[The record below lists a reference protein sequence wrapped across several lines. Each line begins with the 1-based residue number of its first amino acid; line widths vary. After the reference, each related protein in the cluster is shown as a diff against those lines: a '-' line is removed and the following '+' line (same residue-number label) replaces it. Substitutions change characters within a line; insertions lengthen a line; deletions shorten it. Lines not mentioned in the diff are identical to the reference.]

1 MSDAGSAPWS
11 LTHREVGSRLE
22 ELRERRDLTQRAAVD
37 LLLQEHGVKTNIST
51 LSNIENGKRKRL
63 PSELVEALL
72 DVYGAEPQARQHVL
86 DLLSVDTTP
95 AGRPR
100 RPASWRRN
108 STLLGP
114 TQFEGFLRMERR
126 ASSIDNYERDL
137 LPGLFQT
144 EEYANAVITGM
155 RPDLSPR
162 EVKVLVDV
170 RMERQRQ
177 VDEWAM
183 ASFRALINLEAVNDA
198 ACDLIQIRRL
208 LQECEKPKQ
217 EIRLLPKI
225 GFHPGMAGPFV
236 VMHFP
241 EAAREVA
248 WAETMTHSVYV
259 DTEASVRLYTDAFTG
274 MWQRAL
280 KPDETYI
287 RLENKIKELQK

>member
-1 MSDAGSAPWS
+1 MSDAREAPWS
-11 LTHREVGSRLE
+11 LTHSEVGSRLE
-22 ELRERRDLTQRAAVD
+22 ELRERRDLTQRAVVD
-37 LLLQEHGVKTNIST
+37 LLLQEHSVKTNIST

-72 DVYGAEPQARQHVL
+72 EVYGAEPQARQHVL

-108 STLLGP
+108 ATLLGP
-114 TQFEGFLRMERR
+114 TQFESFVRMERR
-126 ASSIDNYERDL
+126 ASAVDNYEKDL

-144 EEYANAVITGM
+144 EEYAYAVITGM
-155 RPDLSPR
+155 RPDLSPS

-183 ASFRALINLEAVNDA
+183 ESFRALIGLEAVNDA

-217 EIRLLPKI
+217 EIRLLPKL
-225 GFHPGMAGPFV
+225 GFHPGMAGAFV

-259 DTEASVRLYTDAFTG
+259 DTEASVRLYTEAFTG
-274 MWQRAL
+274 MWERAL
-280 KPDETYI
+280 TPDETRI
-287 RLENKIKELQK
+287 RLENKIKELQQ

>member
-11 LTHREVGSRLE
+11 LTLREVGSRLE
-22 ELRERRDLTQRAAVD
+22 ELRERRDLTQRATVD

-63 PSELVEALL
+63 PSELVESLL
-72 DVYGAEPQARQHVL
+72 NVYGAEPQARQHVL

-108 STLLGP
+108 ATLLGP

-126 ASSIDNYERDL
+126 ASSIDNYEKDL

-177 VDEWAM
+177 VDEWTM

-198 ACDLIQIRRL
+198 ACDLLQIRRL

-217 EIRLLPKI
+217 EIRLLPKL
-225 GFHPGMAGPFV
+225 GFHPGRAGPFV

-248 WAETMTHSVYV
+248 WAETMTNSVYV
-259 DTEASVRLYTDAFTG
+259 DAEASVRLYAEAFTR
-274 MWQRAL
+274 MWERAL
-280 KPDETYI
+280 TPDETYMC
-287 RLENKIKELQK
+287 LENKIKELQQ

>member
-1 MSDAGSAPWS
+1 MSDAHKAPWS
-11 LTHREVGSRLE
+11 LTHSEVGGRLE
-22 ELRERRDLTQRAAVD
+22 ELRERRDLTQRAVVD
-37 LLLQEHGVKTNIST
+37 LLMQEHGVKTNIST

-63 PSELVEALL
+63 PSDLVEALL
-72 DVYGAEPQARQHVL
+72 DAYGAEPQERQHVL

-108 STLLGP
+108 ATLLGP
-114 TQFEGFLRMERR
+114 TQFEGFLRMERH

-144 EEYANAVITGM
+144 EEYAHAVITGM

-162 EVKVLVDV
+162 EVRALVDV

-183 ASFRALINLEAVNDA
+183 QSFRALINLEAVHDA
-198 ACDLIQIRRL
+198 ACDLNQIRRL

-217 EIRLLPKI
+217 EVRLLPRL

-259 DTEASVRLYTDAFTG
+259 DTEASMRLYTDAFTG
-274 MWQRAL
+274 MWERAL
-280 KPDETYI
+280 TPDETYMC
-287 RLENKIKELQK
+287 LENKIKELKK

>member
-1 MSDAGSAPWS
+1 MSDARKAPWS
-11 LTHREVGSRLE
+11 LTHSEVGSRLE
-22 ELRERRDLTQRAAVD
+22 ELRERRDLTQRAVVD
-37 LLLQEHGVKTNIST
+37 LLLHEHSVKTNIST

-72 DVYGAEPQARQHVL
+72 DVYGAEPQARQHML

-108 STLLGP
+108 ATLLGP

-126 ASSIDNYERDL
+126 ASAIDNYEKDL

-144 EEYANAVITGM
+144 EEYAHAVITGM
-155 RPDLSPR
+155 RPDLSPS

-177 VDEWAM
+177 VGEWAM
-183 ASFRALINLEAVNDA
+183 ESFRALIDLEAVNDA

-208 LQECEKPKQ
+208 LQECEKPKR
-217 EIRLLPKI
+217 EIRLLPKL

-259 DTEASVRLYTDAFTG
+259 DTEASVRLYTEAFTS
-274 MWQRAL
+274 MWERAL
-280 KPDETYI
+280 MPDETRI
-287 RLENKIKELQK
+287 RLENKIKELQQ

>member
-1 MSDAGSAPWS
+1 MSDAGKVPWS
-11 LTHREVGSRLE
+11 LTHSEVGSRLE
-22 ELRERRDLTQRAAVD
+22 ELRERRDLTQRAVVD
-37 LLLQEHGVKTNIST
+37 LLLQEHGVRTNIST

-72 DVYGAEPQARQHVL
+72 DAYGAEPQARQHVL
-86 DLLSVDTTP
+86 ALLSVDTTP
-95 AGRPR
+95 AGHPR
-100 RPASWRRN
+100 RPASWRR
-108 STLLGP
+108 SATLLGP

-126 ASSIDNYERDL
+126 ASAIDNYERDL
-137 LPGLFQT
+137 LPGLLQT
-144 EEYANAVITGM
+144 EEYAHAVITGM

-162 EVKVLVDV
+162 EVEVLVDV

-183 ASFRALINLEAVNDA
+183 KSFRALIDLEAVNDA

-217 EIRLLPKI
+217 EIRLLPRL

-248 WAETMTHSVYV
+248 WAETMTHSVFV
-259 DTEASVRLYTDAFTG
+259 DTEASVRLYIEAFAA
-274 MWQRAL
+274 MWERAL
-280 KPDETYI
+280 PSDETRI